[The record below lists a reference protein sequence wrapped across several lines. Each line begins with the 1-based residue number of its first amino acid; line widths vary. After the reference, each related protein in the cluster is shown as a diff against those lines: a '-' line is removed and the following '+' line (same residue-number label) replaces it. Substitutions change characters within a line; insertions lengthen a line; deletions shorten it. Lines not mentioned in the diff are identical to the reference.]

1 MKKIFKVF
9 SLSILGLLL
18 LTVLALLL
26 VRYVFNRQLN
36 EPLGKDK
43 IELLKNA
50 GEYAPDSVSYNFVY
64 QQDTAKAQQ
73 IREYFRLDTIV
84 KPTEVTWNRAIALA
98 RFVAKNIPHA
108 NQNNYPKK

>member
-9 SLSILGLLL
+9 SFSILGLLL

-26 VRYVFNRQLN
+26 ARYVFNRQLN

-50 GEYAPDSVSYNFVY
+50 GKYAPDRVSYNFVY

-73 IREYFRLDTIV
+73 IRGIYGILDIYHCETYRSHM
-84 KPTEVTWNRAIALA
+84 E
-98 RFVAKNIPHA
+98 
-108 NQNNYPKK
+108 